1 MSLSSGLLLSALS
14 AWPAP
19 LPALPSTPGATG
31 DCALQSVLTLP
42 SYQAMQTAQGELNL
56 EVRCPGPQA
65 SYRLNWPQATALPDG
80 LLVSLPSGLQL
91 TVQDVR
97 GQLSG
102 QTVQT
107 GSQHLKFAVRAEAG
121 QWGVPQGQV
130 SLRGPFLSPVAGSAW

>member
-1 MSLSSGLLLSALS
+1 MSLTSAVLFSALS

-19 LPALPSTPGATG
+19 LPTLPSTPGAAEG
-31 DCALQSVLTLP
+31 CALQSVLSLP

-56 EVRCPGPQA
+56 EVRCPDSQA
-65 SYRLNWPQATALPDG
+65 SYRLNWPQATALPGG

-91 TVQDVR
+91 KVQDVR

-107 GSQHLKFAVRAEAG
+107 GSQRLKFAVRAEAG
-121 QWGVPQGQV
+121 QWGVPRGQA
-130 SLRGPFLSPVAGSAW
+130 SLRGPLLSPVAGSAW